1 MGSSNVD
8 GQACEFCKLAVTELD
23 NMLEDKNNEA
33 QIKEALEK
41 LCDYLPSNY
50 ADQCK
55 TVVETYTD
63 IIIEMITKDA
73 TPDEV
78 IFILFLTIYNA
89 VINSILHCIYINII
103 I

>member
-1 MGSSNVD
+1 
-8 GQACEFCKLAVTELD
+8 
-23 NMLEDKNNEA
+23 MLEDKNNEA

-78 IFILFLTIYNA
+78 IIILFLIIYNA
-89 VINSILHCIYINII
+89 VFISLYSFQYLMWYSLIN
-103 I
+103 